1 MVAYSH
7 CHRVV
12 FQQFHVL
19 FFEYCHAGNQ
29 CRIRG
34 RRCSSGV
41 DFNVFP
47 VGIGHWAASCRVDGR
62 PLRQAQDIFGR
73 ERHFRVCFTFN
84 RHRSRFLSGR
94 RVTVCSRVG
103 QCDDHGIGTGI
114 DCIGLRDFPTRVCS
128 RHSLIGLGISVVAGY
143 AFIVFERRKDHP
155 FISVT
160 FLKENRYFTNSILAA
175 LINYATTF
183 AIGYV
188 LSLYLQN
195 IRGMTP
201 VAAGFILCFQQFTSH
216 PFWER
221 RAVACHKNRIRLFRS
236 LELFGRLPF
245 VSKGFRTT

>member
-1 MVAYSH
+1 
-7 CHRVV
+7 
-12 FQQFHVL
+12 
-19 FFEYCHAGNQ
+19 
-29 CRIRG
+29 
-34 RRCSSGV
+34 
-41 DFNVFP
+41 
-47 VGIGHWAASCRVDGR
+47 
-62 PLRQAQDIFGR
+62 
-73 ERHFRVCFTFN
+73 
-84 RHRSRFLSGR
+84 
-94 RVTVCSRVG
+94 
-103 QCDDHGIGTGI
+103 
-114 DCIGLRDFPTRVCS
+114 
-128 RHSLIGLGISVVAGY
+128 LIGLGISVVAGY